1 MRTVIRAACFLAM
14 ALSLHGCASPSDV
27 TIKIADAP
35 VEVRQGQRFSF
46 TCTVTNTA
54 EKDQELVSL
63 DVADEYLEGIV
74 VVGTDPAFKE
84 ATHIPLDN
92 TMSYGYNIPLV
103 RGKPVNVV
111 FDCYAA
117 KPGDYSGEVD
127 FCINNDSS
135 FLSYPIR
142 TIVK

>member
-1 MRTVIRAACFLAM
+1 MRTMIHAACFLAM

-27 TIKIADAP
+27 TIRIADAP

-63 DVADEYLEGIV
+63 DVADEYLAGIV
-74 VVGTDPAFKE
+74 VVSTDPAFRE

-92 TMSYGYNIPLV
+92 TMSYSYNIPLAK
-103 RGKPVNVV
+103 GKPVSVQFN
-111 FDCYAA
+111 CYAA
-117 KPGDYSGEVD
+117 RPGDFSGEVD

-135 FLSYPIR
+135 FLTYPIR